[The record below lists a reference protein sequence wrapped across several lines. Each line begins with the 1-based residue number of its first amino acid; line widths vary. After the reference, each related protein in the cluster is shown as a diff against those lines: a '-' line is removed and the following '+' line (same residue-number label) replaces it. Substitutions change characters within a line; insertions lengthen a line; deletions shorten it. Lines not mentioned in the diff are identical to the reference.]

1 MERES
6 FFLVSFFSLKKWL
19 HVLIARLGGPFLL
32 PPSRTRGL
40 SVVQLLSCAAAA
52 SGSAPVARE
61 RERERERKREKE
73 IFDLESKTTSD
84 RASSIA
90 LVSVPFSRF
99 RSLAFVPAAWTR
111 ETRTVSSEALAFLSG
126 AKHRKRTSGEQNS
139 STGTR
144 LDDDLFATTSRNLV
158 SSPSPPLLSSPS
170 PPLFSLSSSLLPL
183 LLSSPSPSL
192 LPSHVA

>member
-1 MERES
+1 MAPRTHRE
-6 FFLVSFFSLKKWL
+6 V
-19 HVLIARLGGPFLL
+19 GGPFLL

-52 SGSAPVARE
+52 SGSAPGARE
-61 RERERERKREKE
+61 RERDRERERERKREKE

-170 PPLFSLSSSLLPL
+170 PPLFSLASSLLPL